1 MTERERENLSRVV
14 GFSLAFLAGV
24 CVRER
29 GGGGGR
35 ERVVSHGLM
44 IGTCVV
50 DACVR
55 DRQIDVCVC
64 VW

>member
-1 MTERERENLSRVV
+1 MRERERENLSRVV

-29 GGGGGR
+29 GGVGGR

-50 DACVR
+50 DACV
-55 DRQIDVCVC
+55 
-64 VW
+64 